1 MSLPVEA
8 NSSLTITGP
17 GQSSNGLALLETAA
31 YSDGIVSF
39 NGPTQ
44 LRDQKGALLA
54 TVTGSLPGTLQLDV
68 TVAGRPPPPPCVD
81 DEERLR
87 EAGITAACSDLKAL
101 AGVSVFICICCA
113 VYPCIGL
120 LKGNAQG
127 ATTICTA
134 PRPISKRCPLD
145 RTSRP
150 SAPRAAMHA

>member
-1 MSLPVEA
+1 MSLTVGA

-17 GQSSNGLALLETAA
+17 GKSSTGLALLATAA
-31 YSDGIVSF
+31 YSDGTVSF

-87 EAGITAACSDLKAL
+87 KAGIAASCNDMKAL
-101 AGVSVFICICCA
+101 AGVSVF
-113 VYPCIGL
+113 
-120 LKGNAQG
+120 
-127 ATTICTA
+127 
-134 PRPISKRCPLD
+134 
-145 RTSRP
+145 
-150 SAPRAAMHA
+150 M